1 MHLGSMTDEEL
12 IALVRVRNELL
23 VTDLETEL
31 AKRLA
36 AAIDADETNEKIQ
49 ELENEL
55 DALEEENARLERER
69 DEAWERAD
77 NFEYQLNER
86 KEDV

>member
-36 AAIDADETNEKIQ
+36 AAIDGEDEDRNLRKEIEEMTETNSDLSDQ
-49 ELENEL
+49 VR
-55 DALEEENARLERER
+55 ALE
-69 DEAWERAD
+69 DKIAD
-77 NFEYQLNER
+77 IQNII
-86 KEDV
+86 KG